1 MPFLEKIK
9 NFFAPK
15 WEPLVCRPADI
26 IDLFRQDIA
35 TNAPLEDLTVEINGK
50 PHHVGISSEYDR
62 SKGFSDTYF
71 FFDDQCFKTL
81 EGFVKKASVDGVLF
95 SELETI
101 KILRENL
108 DSGDPRN
115 SVLLS
120 QREIK

>member
-1 MPFLEKIK
+1 MPFLEKLK

-26 IDLFRQDIA
+26 IDLFKQDIA
-35 TNAPLEDLTVEINGK
+35 TGAPLEDLTVDINGK
-50 PHHVGISSEYDR
+50 PHHVGISSDYD
-62 SKGFSDTYF
+62 KGVFFDTYF
-71 FFDDQCFKTL
+71 FLDDQCFKTL

-101 KILRENL
+101 KILCENL
-108 DSGDPRN
+108 YSGDPRN

>member
-1 MPFLEKIK
+1 MPFLEKLK

-15 WEPLVCRPADI
+15 WKPLVCRPVDI
-26 IDLFRQDIA
+26 IDLFKQDIA
-35 TNAPLEDLTVEINGK
+35 IDAPLEDLTVEINGK
-50 PHHVGISSEYDR
+50 PHRVGISSEYDR
-62 SKGFSDTYF
+62 SGGFSYTYF
-71 FFDDQCFKTL
+71 FFDDQCFRTL
-81 EGFVKKASVDGVLF
+81 KGFVEKCTVDGGLF
-95 SELETI
+95 TALETV

>member
-1 MPFLEKIK
+1 MSIFDKMKTL
-9 NFFAPK
+9 FAPK
-15 WEPLVCRPADI
+15 WEPLVCRPTDI
-26 IDLFRQDIA
+26 LDLFRQDIA
-35 TNAPLEDLTVEINGK
+35 AGAPLEDLTVEINGK

-62 SKGFSDTYF
+62 QGGFSETYF
-71 FFDDQCFKTL
+71 FLDDQCFRTL
-81 EGFVKKASVDGVLF
+81 EGFEGKCSVDGVLF
-95 SELETI
+95 CDLETV

>member
-1 MPFLEKIK
+1 MPFLEKLK

-15 WEPLVCRPADI
+15 WKPLVCRPADI

-35 TNAPLEDLTVEINGK
+35 ADTPLEDLTIAINGK
-50 PHHVGISSEYDR
+50 PHRVGVSSDYDK
-62 SKGFSDTYF
+62 SGGFSDTYF
-71 FFDDQCFKTL
+71 FLDDQCFKTL

-101 KILRENL
+101 TILRENL

>member
-1 MPFLEKIK
+1 MSFKEKLK
-9 NFFAPK
+9 NCFAPK

-35 TNAPLEDLTVEINGK
+35 VGTPAEDLTVEISGK
-50 PHHVGISSEYDR
+50 AHHVGIASRYDR
-62 SKGFSDTYF
+62 GRGFYDTYF
-71 FFDDQCFKTL
+71 FFDDQCFRTL
-81 EGFVKKASVDGVLF
+81 EGFMEKCTVDGGLF
-95 SELETI
+95 AALETV